1 MRRLMDLES
10 MKKIKSTDIFETL
23 RHSKNY
29 FIANIATRAL
39 GFISIPVL
47 TRLFT
52 RADYGLVAVFSSYVG
67 ITTVIL
73 SLNSYA
79 SVSRYYYEE
88 KSDFGEFLSSTL
100 SFLGIIILLTVPI
113 YILFYKQIG
122 SLTKLP
128 GLLPVYLIFASLF
141 AILSSIYRQ
150 IMVPQRK
157 SKAVARI
164 TILGSYATFG
174 VAVLLVYL
182 LKENRYLGQ
191 IWATLLVGFGFSIY
205 FTVVIAKYSKLSFK
219 VEHIKYILSYSV
231 PLIPYALSG
240 VILAQFDRIMVNATI
255 GAASAGLY
263 SLAYNIGMLLSL
275 VIYSTQTA
283 LMPDFFKFMNHKQ
296 YNRLDLLIKKVF
308 SIITV
313 SALGLILFAKETM
326 IILADKKFHS
336 ALSVIPIVIIGYV
349 FYGMFTVY
357 GRYIG
362 YEKKTIYV
370 SIVAITAGISNII
383 LNAMF
388 IPRYGYIAAA
398 YTTVVSYFIMF
409 LMAWVV
415 AKNILKQRLTPLW
428 VLWRPALMMFVFISF
443 ALFLNRFDLN
453 VFLFVVIKLLILL
466 LFSSIVFYKEI
477 KIILNLSGRT

>member
-1 MRRLMDLES
+1 MPRLMIPKLK
-10 MKKIKSTDIFETL
+10 KKIKSTDIFETL
-23 RHSKNY
+23 LHSKNY
-29 FIANIATRAL
+29 FIAHIATKAM
-39 GFISIPVL
+39 GFISIPVF

-67 ITTVIL
+67 IITVVL

-79 SVSRYYYEE
+79 SVGRYYYEE

-100 SFLGIIILLTVPI
+100 SFLGIIILLTIPI

-122 SLTKLP
+122 SLMKLP
-128 GLLPVYLIFASLF
+128 GLLPVYLMFASLF
-141 AILSSIYRQ
+141 AILTSIYRQ

-157 SKAVARI
+157 SKQVAKI
-164 TILGSYATFG
+164 NILESYATFG

-191 IWATLLVGFGFSIY
+191 IWATLLVGFVFSVY
-205 FTVVIAKYSKLSFK
+205 FTIVIAKYSKLSFK

-240 VILAQFDRIMVNATI
+240 IILAQFDRIMVNATI

-283 LMPDFFKFMNHKQ
+283 LMPDFFKFMNHKE
-296 YNRLDLLIKKVF
+296 YDRLDLLIKKVF
-308 SIITV
+308 SIVII
-313 SALGLILFAKETM
+313 SALGLILFAKEIM

-383 LNAMF
+383 LNAIF

-415 AKNILKQRLTPLW
+415 AKNILKHQLTPLW
-428 VLWRPALMMFVFISF
+428 VLWKPALIMFIFIGFIVLLNSF
-443 ALFLNRFDLN
+443 NLNM
-453 VFLFVVIKLLILL
+453 FLFIIIKLLVLA
-466 LFSSIVFYKEI
+466 LFSSIIFYREI
-477 KIILNLSGRT
+477 RTLLSLAG